1 MNDFLR
7 IGLIQPVIDPDTYW
21 NHDSIPK
28 SHHLNIHPIFAE
40 RVWQEIQQGL
50 KLFLADEN
58 RPDMIL
64 IPELHLPVARINE
77 LKRISKHHNII
88 IIAGVDFQTNP
99 NDPGKIRNRGILIFP
114 NSFER
119 NKPSTRV
126 TTLHFGK
133 TYFTYMEKS
142 MFRDID
148 GQAYTEDREKNMYI
162 FRTQQFGDFGIMIC
176 SDIFDIERMILYQS
190 RIHHLFVISLNKDLN
205 TYFAMAESLTRL
217 IYCNVVICNT
227 GHFGGSLAFSPY
239 NEANERTIYKYYGQ
253 KSFTMHQV
261 KLPVRELDA
270 AQKRDFSVPNADR
283 KFKASPPGY
292 YDRNDLA

>member
-1 MNDFLR
+1 MNDLLR

-21 NHDSIPK
+21 NHNSIPGC
-28 SHHLNIHPIFAE
+28 HYLNIHPIFAE
-40 RVWQEIQQGL
+40 RVWQEIQRGL
-50 KLFLADEN
+50 KLFLADED

-77 LKRISKHHNII
+77 LKRISKHHNVI
-88 IIAGVDFQTNP
+88 IIAGVDFQTSP
-99 NDPGKIRNRGILIFP
+99 SDPRKIRNRGVLIFP

-142 MFRDID
+142 MFRNID
-148 GQAYTEDREKNMYI
+148 GQEYKEDREQNMYI

-176 SDIFDIERMILYQS
+176 SDIFDIERMILYQT
-190 RIHHLFVISLNKDLN
+190 RIHHLFVISLNKDIN
-205 TYFAMAESLTRL
+205 TYFAMAESLVRL

-239 NEANERTIYKYYGQ
+239 KDGNERTIYKYHGQ
-253 KSFTMHQV
+253 NSFTIHQV
-261 KLPVRELDA
+261 KLPVRELDD
-270 AQKRDFSVPNADR
+270 AQKRDFSIPNANR

-292 YDRNDLA
+292 FDKAT

>member
-21 NHDSIPK
+21 NHDSIPS
-28 SHHLNIHPIFAE
+28 SHYLNIHPIFAE

-64 IPELHLPVARINE
+64 IPELHLPIARINE
-77 LKRISKHHNII
+77 LKRISKHHSII

-99 NDPGKIRNRGILIFP
+99 SDPRKIRNRGVLIFP

-133 TYFTYMEKS
+133 TYFTYMEKN

-148 GQAYTEDREKNMYI
+148 GQSYTEDREQNMYI
-162 FRTQQFGDFGIMIC
+162 FQTQQFGDFGIMIC
-176 SDIFDIERMILYQS
+176 SDIFDIERMILYQT
-190 RIHHLFVISLNKDLN
+190 RIHHLFVISLNKDIN
-205 TYFAMAESLTRL
+205 THFAMAESLTRL

-239 NEANERTIYKYYGQ
+239 RDANERMIYKYYGQ
-253 KSFTMHQV
+253 RSFTIHQA
-261 KLPVRELDA
+261 KLPVKELDD
-270 AQKRDFSVPNADR
+270 AQKRDYSVPNPDR

-292 YDRNDLA
+292 FDKTT